1 MKEILK
7 TDNLCKYFKKQKAV
21 DNVSITVRENSIY
34 GLLGPNGA
42 GKSTTLKMITGMLR
56 PTSGKV
62 LFNGHEWN
70 RKDLEQIGAL
80 IETPPLYEN
89 LSAVENLEV
98 RAKLLG
104 VPKARID
111 EVLEIVDLQNTG
123 RKKAGQFSMGMKQRL
138 GLALA
143 LINNPDLLILDE
155 PLNGLD
161 PQGIAELRET
171 LRHLNKKYGIT
182 MVISSHILDELEMIA
197 TRYGFIHKGHM
208 IEEITVDELHEKLK
222 KYISLDV
229 ENISLATIT
238 IEQKLNTV
246 NYKVVNDHTIYLY
259 DYVNDGAKVA
269 STLIKEGVM
278 IEKMNVS
285 NMSLENYY
293 FSLIKGV
300 ENNV

>member
-56 PTSGKV
+56 PTNGKV
-62 LFNGHEWN
+62 LFNGYDWT

-80 IETPPLYEN
+80 IETPPLYDN
-89 LSAVENLEV
+89 LSAAENLEV

-138 GLALA
+138 GIAIAL
-143 LINNPDLLILDE
+143 LNNPKLLILDE
-155 PLNGLD
+155 PTNGLD
-161 PQGIAELRET
+161 PIGIQELRSLIRSFPSQGIT
-171 LRHLNKKYGIT
+171 
-182 MVISSHILDELEMIA
+182 VILSSHILSEVQLIADDIGIISNGILGYEGQMNKDE
-197 TRYGFIHKGHM
+197 
-208 IEEITVDELHEKLK
+208 D
-222 KYISLDV
+222 
-229 ENISLATIT
+229 
-238 IEQKLNTV
+238 
-246 NYKVVNDHTIYLY
+246 
-259 DYVNDGAKVA
+259 
-269 STLIKEGVM
+269 
-278 IEKMNVS
+278 
-285 NMSLENYY
+285 LENL
-293 FSLIKGV
+293 FIEVVRKSQEGR
-300 ENNV
+300 

>member
-56 PTSGKV
+56 PTNGKV
-62 LFNGHEWN
+62 LFNGYDWT

-80 IETPPLYEN
+80 IETPPLYDN
-89 LSAVENLEV
+89 LSAAENLEV

-138 GLALA
+138 GIAIAL
-143 LINNPDLLILDE
+143 LNNPKLLILDE
-155 PLNGLD
+155 PTNGLD
-161 PQGIAELRET
+161 PIGIQELRSLIRSFPSQGIT
-171 LRHLNKKYGIT
+171 
-182 MVISSHILDELEMIA
+182 VILSSHILSEVQLIADDIGIISNGILGYEGQMNKDE
-197 TRYGFIHKGHM
+197 
-208 IEEITVDELHEKLK
+208 D
-222 KYISLDV
+222 
-229 ENISLATIT
+229 
-238 IEQKLNTV
+238 
-246 NYKVVNDHTIYLY
+246 
-259 DYVNDGAKVA
+259 
-269 STLIKEGVM
+269 
-278 IEKMNVS
+278 
-285 NMSLENYY
+285 LENL
-293 FSLIKGV
+293 FIEIVRKSQEGR
-300 ENNV
+300 